1 MRPVK
6 TQSGKGKRPTI
17 RDVASRAG
25 VSHQTVSR
33 VINSH
38 GYVHKETRERVL
50 NAIKDLDFVPNGVA
64 RSLTVNRT
72 HTVGVVTTDIS
83 DQFFGQFVAGA
94 EAEARRHGFYLV
106 IGSVEEDAPAD
117 EYAYLQLMLQR
128 RVEGLIIARPML
140 RPDSQQIVAAL
151 APRLPIVL
159 VASELK
165 SPALDS
171 VDVDNERGGHDATK
185 YLMEQGHQSIAT
197 IVGPSGW
204 PSAQARLKGYRDAL
218 GAGRIAFAKSLVR
231 HANGWGLESG
241 EAAMENLLAEGVQF
255 TALFA
260 QSDLLALGAVTALRR
275 RGLRVPDD
283 VSVVG
288 YDDIAVAQYLN
299 PPLTTMRQPMREVG
313 AAAIQ
318 LVLHK
323 IHSDERPTGPPSK
336 HLLAAKLIVRD
347 SVRGPAVDHGPSE
360 PAADVRAGPRSRR
373 AQGVDGGPSGRR

>member
-6 TQSGKGKRPTI
+6 SQSGRAKRPTL
-17 RDVASRAG
+17 RDVAFRAG

-64 RSLTVNRT
+64 RSLTANRT
-72 HTVGVVTTDIS
+72 QTIGVVTTDIS
-83 DQFFGQFVAGA
+83 EHFFGEFVAGA
-94 EAEARRHGFYLV
+94 EAEARRNGFYLI

-117 EYAYLQLMLQR
+117 EHAYLQLMLER

-140 RPDSQQIVAAL
+140 RRDSQQIVAAL
-151 APRLPIVL
+151 ARRVPIVL
-159 VASELK
+159 VSSELN

-171 VDVDNERGGHDATK
+171 VDVDNEGGGHDATK
-185 YLMEQGHQSIAT
+185 YLLERGHQSIAT

-204 PSAQARLKGYRDAL
+204 PSAQARLKGYRHAL
-218 GAGRIAFAKSLVR
+218 RAHRIPFTKSLVR
-231 HANGWGLESG
+231 HANGWGLENG
-241 EAAMENLLAEGVQF
+241 EAAMENLLAEGVRF

-260 QSDLLALGAVTALRR
+260 QSDYLALGAVTAMRR
-275 RGLRVPDD
+275 RGLRVPAD

-288 YDDIAVAQYLN
+288 YDDIPVAQHLD

-313 AAAIQ
+313 AAALQ
-318 LVLHK
+318 LVLQK
-323 IHSDERPTGPPSK
+323 IHADERPSGPPSR
-336 HLLAAKLIVRD
+336 HLLAAGLIVRD
-347 SVRGPAVDHGPSE
+347 SVAGPAR
-360 PAADVRAGPRSRR
+360 DV
-373 AQGVDGGPSGRR
+373 

>member
-6 TQSGKGKRPTI
+6 SQSGRAKRPTL
-17 RDVASRAG
+17 RDVAFLAG

-64 RSLTVNRT
+64 RSLTANRT
-72 HTVGVVTTDIS
+72 QTIGVVT
-83 DQFFGQFVAGA
+83 FVAGA
-94 EAEARRHGFYLV
+94 EAEARRNGFYLI

-117 EYAYLQLMLQR
+117 EHAYLQLMLER

-140 RPDSQQIVAAL
+140 RRDSQQIVAAL
-151 APRLPIVL
+151 APRVPIVL
-159 VASELK
+159 VSSELN

-185 YLMEQGHQSIAT
+185 YLLERGHQSIAT

-204 PSAQARLKGYRDAL
+204 PSAQARLKGYRHAL
-218 GAGRIAFAKSLVR
+218 RAHRIPFTKSLVR
-231 HANGWGLESG
+231 HANGWGLENG
-241 EAAMENLLAEGVQF
+241 EAAMENLLAEGVRF

-260 QSDLLALGAVTALRR
+260 QSDYLALGAVTAMRR
-275 RGLRVPDD
+275 RGLRVPAD

-288 YDDIAVAQYLN
+288 YDDIPVAQHLD

-313 AAAIQ
+313 AAALQ
-318 LVLHK
+318 LVLQK
-323 IHSDERPTGPPSK
+323 IHGDERPSGPPSR
-336 HLLAAKLIVRD
+336 HLLAAGLIVRD
-347 SVRGPAVDHGPSE
+347 SVAGPAR
-360 PAADVRAGPRSRR
+360 DV
-373 AQGVDGGPSGRR
+373 